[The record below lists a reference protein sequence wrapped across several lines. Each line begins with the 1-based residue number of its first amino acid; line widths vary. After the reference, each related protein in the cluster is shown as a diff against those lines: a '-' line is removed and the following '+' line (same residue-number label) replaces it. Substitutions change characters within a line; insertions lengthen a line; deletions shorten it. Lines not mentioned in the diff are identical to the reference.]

1 MGGQRHLG
9 SDGDRADHAITGCN
23 GAAPHDTL
31 VVRSITG
38 EERLMTQ
45 VVRRQSSEPM
55 TRWDPASD
63 LQSLSTLMSRFLE
76 GFGDAPPVL
85 DGGFVPAADI
95 EETDNAFIIEVELP
109 GISKKD
115 VDVSI
120 SGRRLTISGERK
132 ERERTG
138 VLRRRVRS
146 MGSFRYEVVLPADVN
161 EDSVDARLHDGVLT
175 VQVAKRAAD
184 NHHVEIQ

>member
-1 MGGQRHLG
+1 
-9 SDGDRADHAITGCN
+9 
-23 GAAPHDTL
+23 
-31 VVRSITG
+31 
-38 EERLMTQ
+38 MTQ
-45 VVRRQSSEPM
+45 VVRRQNTEPT

-85 DGGFVPAADI
+85 DGAFIPAADI
-95 EETDNAFIIEVELP
+95 EETDDAFIIEAELP

-115 VDVSI
+115 VDVSL

-132 ERERTG
+132 EKERVG

-146 MGSFRYEVVLPADVN
+146 MGTFRYEVVLPADVD

-175 VQVAKRAAD
+175 VRVAKRAAD
-184 NHHVEIQ
+184 KRHVEIQ